1 MIEKCK
7 ARVSNPG
14 SMPVYSHQCTFN
26 AVKDGYC
33 KRHHPDAVKIREE
46 KHREKFQKQ
55 FDNSPLRMLKTSAE
69 QLEKANAKIVELE
82 QALQKSEDQ
91 NRLYRKMLT
100 EPIQVKCQLPPPKG
114 GGL

>member
-7 ARVSNPG
+7 ARVSNLG

-46 KHREKFQKQ
+46 KQREKCQKQ
-55 FDNSPLRMLKTSAE
+55 LDNSPLRMLKTSAE

-82 QALQKSEDQ
+82 QELKQANNTINSLHKRANLID
-91 NRLYRKMLT
+91 
-100 EPIQVKCQLPPPKG
+100 
-114 GGL
+114 